1 MKDKEKSIAD
11 KKEFINALDFKTND
25 IQQDDTVMLQKAI
38 NQGAKEH
45 LPVFIPKG
53 IYLVGALFLKIR
65 AISFSKKGLFSREKQ
80 RSKHF
85 QRLIHE
91 LLE

>member
-38 NQGAKEH
+38 KVQKNTCPYLFQK
-45 LPVFIPKG
+45 VFI
-53 IYLVGALFLKIR
+53 
-65 AISFSKKGLFSREKQ
+65 
-80 RSKHF
+80 
-85 QRLIHE
+85 
-91 LLE
+91 